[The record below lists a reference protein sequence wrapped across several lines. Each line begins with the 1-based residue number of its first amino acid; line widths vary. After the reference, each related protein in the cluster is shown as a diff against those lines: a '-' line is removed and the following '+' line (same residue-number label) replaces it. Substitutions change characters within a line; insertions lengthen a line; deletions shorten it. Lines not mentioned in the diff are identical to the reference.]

1 MPYFT
6 DRRTFLLMGGAA
18 AVAVM
23 MAGCGNKGD
32 AESVTPLRPP
42 EAKIDGDLAYY
53 APTGYVPDDVLAA
66 FEREHGVKINQ
77 TYFSTVDEMIQKL
90 GAGASY
96 DITFM
101 PSNFFARATKADLL
115 LPIDHSAMK
124 NWGEVTPL
132 FNDPPFELEAQ
143 HLAGPYAMGGIGLA
157 YRKSKVNGL
166 TGSWNDLWNLAPK
179 LDRRAFIFDDVTV
192 SMTMALG
199 RLGLPTDTDSVDDLN
214 KAADSLIGAVT
225 DAGAPALRLPIEDVA
240 QSGEVEAIHFAVRLF
255 RRVPAHRW
263 QRIVCERVT
272 AAATEYVALPI
283 RHHGYASTIARY
295 SKLDRNR
302 ALLER
307 AVAAAPADPE
317 LRQRL
322 AWTLL
327 VLGDAY
333 TAAAHAEAALRRT
346 RSTMTG
352 LLAIDTL
359 ARARMAAGDLT
370 GAANA
375 CRTAL
380 ALRPDW
386 IDPRL
391 VLAEA
396 SQRAGKTND
405 ALLHYARFLADR
417 EKLLADV
424 TWPVRLPRL
433 SSLTAEPIARAEL
446 ASVHAA
452 AHRAESRHD
461 VPVRTA

>member
-1 MPYFT
+1 M
-6 DRRTFLLMGGAA
+6 
-18 AVAVM
+18 
-23 MAGCGNKGD
+23 
-32 AESVTPLRPP
+32 
-42 EAKIDGDLAYY
+42 
-53 APTGYVPDDVLAA
+53 
-66 FEREHGVKINQ
+66 
-77 TYFSTVDEMIQKL
+77 
-90 GAGASY
+90 
-96 DITFM
+96 
-101 PSNFFARATKADLL
+101 
-115 LPIDHSAMK
+115 
-124 NWGEVTPL
+124 
-132 FNDPPFELEAQ
+132 
-143 HLAGPYAMGGIGLA
+143 
-157 YRKSKVNGL
+157 
-166 TGSWNDLWNLAPK
+166 
-179 LDRRAFIFDDVTV
+179 
-192 SMTMALG
+192 
-199 RLGLPTDTDSVDDLN
+199 
-214 KAADSLIGAVT
+214 
-225 DAGAPALRLPIEDVA
+225 
-240 QSGEVEAIHFAVRLF
+240 
-255 RRVPAHRW
+255 
-263 QRIVCERVT
+263 VCERVT

-283 RHHGYASTIARY
+283 RHHGYASAIARY
-295 SKLDRNR
+295 AKLDRNR
-302 ALLER
+302 MLLER
-307 AVAAAPADPE
+307 AVSAAPSDPE

-405 ALLHYARFLADR
+405 ALLHYARFLSDR

-452 AHRAESRHD
+452 MHRAESRHD
-461 VPVRTA
+461 VPVGTA

>member
-1 MPYFT
+1 MAKGK
-6 DRRTFLLMGGAA
+6 RRHRPIVLETTAIVPARRHGVIPMTPATARRSMRVSLCVIARDEAEELGPCLESARAVVDEIVVVDTGSSDETI
-18 AVAVM
+18 AVARAHGANVI
-23 MAGCGNKGD
+23 
-32 AESVTPLRPP
+32 
-42 EAKIDGDLAYY
+42 EAPWTEDFSAARNIALAQ
-53 APTGYVPDDVLAA
+53 ASGAWVLALDA
-66 FEREHGVKINQ
+66 DERLSPE
-77 TYFSTVDEMIQKL
+77 
-90 GAGASY
+90 
-96 DITFM
+96 
-101 PSNFFARATKADLL
+101 
-115 LPIDHSAMK
+115 
-124 NWGEVTPL
+124 
-132 FNDPPFELEAQ
+132 
-143 HLAGPYAMGGIGLA
+143 
-157 YRKSKVNGL
+157 
-166 TGSWNDLWNLAPK
+166 
-179 LDRRAFIFDDVTV
+179 
-192 SMTMALG
+192 
-199 RLGLPTDTDSVDDLN
+199 
-214 KAADSLIGAVT
+214 AADSLVAAVT
-225 DAGAPALRLPIEDVA
+225 DAGAPALRLPIEDLGMT
-240 QSGEVEAIHFAVRLF
+240 GEVEAIHFAVRLF

-263 QRIVCERVT
+263 QRIVYERVT

-283 RHHGYASTIARY
+283 RHHGYASAIARY
-295 SKLDRNR
+295 AKLDRNR
-302 ALLER
+302 MLLER

-327 VLGDAY
+327 ALGDAY

-405 ALLHYARFLADR
+405 ALLHYARFLSDR

-452 AHRAESRHD
+452 MHRAESRHD
-461 VPVRTA
+461 IPVGTA

>member
-23 MAGCGNKGD
+23 MAGCGNRGD
-32 AESVTPLRPP
+32 AESATPLRPP

-132 FNDPPFELEAQ
+132 FNDPPFEPKAQ

-199 RLGLPTDTDSVDDLN
+199 HLGLPTDTDSVDDLN
-214 KAADSLIGAVT
+214 KAADSLI
-225 DAGAPALRLPIEDVA
+225 
-240 QSGEVEAIHFAVRLF
+240 
-255 RRVPAHRW
+255 
-263 QRIVCERVT
+263 
-272 AAATEYVALPI
+272 
-283 RHHGYASTIARY
+283 
-295 SKLDRNR
+295 
-302 ALLER
+302 
-307 AVAAAPADPE
+307 E
-317 LRQRL
+317 LRRSL
-322 AWTLL
+322 GGFGSSAGEKLTN
-327 VLGDAY
+327 GDAD
-333 TAAAHAEAALRRT
+333 
-346 RSTMTG
+346 
-352 LLAIDTL
+352 LL
-359 ARARMAAGDLT
+359 MNYT
-370 GAANA
+370 GATFTTITDGSTPFADDIGFEFCKETMAFNSDCMA
-375 CRTAL
+375 IPSSAKHPGTAL
-380 ALRPDW
+380 MFADYLLRPDNMAK
-386 IDPRL
+386 IVKFVGYPIATKTGLATYNTLVAEHPFLNYDEAVLSDPK
-391 VLAEA
+391 VWLA
-396 SQRAGKTND
+396 SLQDKQ
-405 ALLHYARFLADR
+405 
-417 EKLLADV
+417 
-424 TWPVRLPRL
+424 
-433 SSLTAEPIARAEL
+433 LTAWNQAWTRVK
-446 ASVHAA
+446 ASA
-452 AHRAESRHD
+452 
-461 VPVRTA
+461 